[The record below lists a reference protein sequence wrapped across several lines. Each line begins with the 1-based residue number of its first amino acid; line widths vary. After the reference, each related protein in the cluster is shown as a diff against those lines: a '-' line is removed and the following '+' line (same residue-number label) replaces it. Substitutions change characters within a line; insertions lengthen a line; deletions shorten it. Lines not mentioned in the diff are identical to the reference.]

1 MSEDY
6 SHYLQRY
13 FAFAVAKTK
22 TAWGLPMPD
31 YWEATDQAI
40 QKVDINELRHVTVV
54 QIFAQAFTSKMEVA
68 AHQLTAEE
76 AIVGWQSWTHAP
88 EAPSEPVSA
97 YMVVCAGEGPIVKG
111 PGPSDL
117 ELLKAVGADPSYD
130 LVVDQPVILQF
141 EGTPLQIAALMQLK
155 VNAWLDD
162 PSNYEDEDGTNET
175 APSPE
180 IVFDDMPA
188 PTRIRPATDLI
199 TPDATPEPPPATTRR
214 KRGGQLS
221 MLP

>member
-1 MSEDY
+1 VSEDY

-13 FAFAVAKTK
+13 FAVAKTK

-31 YWEATDQAI
+31 YWEAIDQAVSR
-40 QKVDINELRHVTVV
+40 VDSNELRHVTVV

-76 AIVGWQSWTHAP
+76 AIVGLQAWTHAP
-88 EAPSEPVSA
+88 KDPIEPVSA

-155 VNAWLDD
+155 VSAWLDD
-162 PSNYEDEDGTNET
+162 PGNYEDDNGTDET

-180 IVFDDMPA
+180 IVFEDMPA
-188 PTRIRPATDLI
+188 PAQIQPATELI
-199 TPDATPEPPPATTRR
+199 TLDAAPHPPPPPPRR
-214 KRGGQLS
+214 TRGGQLS